1 MNSSNL
7 DVIILLKLKNILLK
21 HLFIILHKNTIS
33 KNVKDFSIFS
43 LYFSPSK
50 ASFSSPPNLQTK
62 PKNLQ
67 QNILNTF
74 STLEILGGIPSRINR
89 SRKSL
94 FKYE

>member
-43 LYFSPSK
+43 LPPKPPSL
-50 ASFSSPPNLQTK
+50 PLQTRK
-62 PKNLQ
+62 QSL
-67 QNILNTF
+67 
-74 STLEILGGIPSRINR
+74 RIY
-89 SRKSL
+89 SKT
-94 FKYE
+94 Y